1 MKKCPKCGETKPL
14 TEFWPRSNRPPGQVR
29 SRCKVCE
36 KTDHKVWKVEHGLEA
51 QRRWRAAHPEVA
63 RAGYRR
69 KKLKQKYGLTPAEA
83 DAILAGTCAIC
94 GSRDDLCIDH
104 DHANGRVRAALC
116 RRCNLGI
123 GHLDDD
129 PARLRAAADYLER
142 HARSVH
148 LKTGSH

>member
-1 MKKCPKCGETKPL
+1 VKKCSKCDVMKPL
-14 TEFWPRSNRPPGQVR
+14 TEFWLRSNRPSQVR
-29 SRCKVCE
+29 TACKTCE
-36 KTDHKVWKVEHGLEA
+36 SATYRAWKAEHGLEA

-69 KKLKQKYGLTPAEA
+69 KKLKQKYGLTPKEA
-83 DAILAGTCAIC
+83 DLMLARGCSIC
-94 GSRDDLCIDH
+94 GSHDQTCIDH
-104 DHANGRVRAALC
+104 DHSIGFVRGALC

-142 HARSVH
+142 HT
-148 LKTGSH
+148 KE